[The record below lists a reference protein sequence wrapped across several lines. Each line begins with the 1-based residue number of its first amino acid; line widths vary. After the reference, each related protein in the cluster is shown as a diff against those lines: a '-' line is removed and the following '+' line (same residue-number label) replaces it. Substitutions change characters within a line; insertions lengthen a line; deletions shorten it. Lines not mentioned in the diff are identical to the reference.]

1 LTIDEKEALEKGLN
15 LGAFDFNPYTVTF
28 DKLIDAIHKYQEES
42 KKAQETTEDATLSS
56 IFSDESYQSAA
67 EGYEKKLTSLT
78 SALETLRTE
87 GSLTAEQMRDL
98 QEEFP
103 DMTDFSEE
111 GISKF
116 GTKELSN
123 WID

>member
-1 LTIDEKEALEKGLN
+1 LTG
-15 LGAFDFNPYTVTF
+15 
-28 DKLIDAIHKYQEES
+28 
-42 KKAQETTEDATLSS
+42 
-56 IFSDESYQSAA
+56 
-67 EGYEKKLTSLT
+67 
-78 SALETLRTE
+78 ALETLRTE